1 MSKREMSEKDPLK
14 GIVAR
19 LPELLAV
26 RPRGGGGFAPGG
38 KVRTH
43 QFGGHRSSFRGRGM
57 EFDEVR
63 AYHPGDDVR
72 TIDWRVTA
80 RTGRTHTKLFQE
92 ERERPVLILVD
103 ARAAMRFGT
112 RGSFK
117 SVLAAKAA
125 ALLAW
130 VGIAGSDRVGGVV
143 LAPSGVGAF
152 QPERSRRRILN
163 FVRAVADA
171 TAEPARPE
179 ATGPALA
186 EALARTRA
194 LARPGTLVFLVTD
207 FADLDAHGVREMER
221 LAVDNHVT
229 CLFVFDRL
237 EAQMPDPGLYPVTDG
252 VAVARLDAER
262 AALRAAYAQRFAA
275 RHDGVERICRERG
288 MTFLDLETGTDPAD
302 VLHPER
308 LRPFQSAGRRVL
320 GRASA

>member
-1 MSKREMSEKDPLK
+1 MSDKDPLK
-14 GIVAR
+14 GVVAR
-19 LPELLAV
+19 LPELVAA

-92 ERERPVLILVD
+92 ERERPVLILAD
-103 ARAAMRFGT
+103 ARAPMRFGT
-112 RGSFK
+112 RDSFK

-125 ALLAW
+125 AILAW
-130 VGIAGSDRVGGVV
+130 VGIAGGDRVGGVV
-143 LAPSGVGAF
+143 LAPSGVSAF
-152 QPERSRRRILN
+152 RPERSRRRILN

-171 TAEPARPE
+171 TAERV
-179 ATGPALA
+179 GPAPEEPTLA
-186 EALARTRA
+186 EALVRTRS

-207 FADLDAHGVREMER
+207 FGDLDVHAVRELER

-237 EAQMPDPGLYPVTDG
+237 EAQMPDPGHYPVTNG

-262 AALRAAYAQRFAA
+262 AALRAAYAQRFAV

-288 MTFLDLETGTDPAD
+288 MTFLDLETGSDPAD

-308 LRPFQSAGRRVL
+308 LRPLQSAGRRAM
-320 GRASA
+320 GRAPA